1 MAEHVALSTRLNK
14 AFVPVTPV
22 QQLIYIF
29 IAAQPGEQVSQSR
42 MRLNFGFVLD
52 KSGSMRGDK
61 IERLKQAVTLALA
74 KMAPDDLVSVTVF
87 NDRAQVIAGSAPVSR
102 QGALLEKVQAL
113 RAGGGTQMSRG
124 MSLGLREVY
133 QSFSAD
139 RANQVLL
146 LTDGQT
152 YGDEAQCLRLAQE
165 AGEHRIAIQA
175 LGLGDDWNEDLLDE
189 IGKLSGGSSD
199 LVESPDEIVPFFTQ
213 TVERTQKAVVRNARL
228 TLRLVSGVAP
238 RQVWQV
244 TPLIANLGYA
254 PIGPQDVQVELGDLD
269 AQEGKALLVELLLPP
284 RQAGRYRVAQAEI
297 TYDLPVQNEAGL
309 STRSDIVITYTA
321 DPREVQAYDPF
332 VMNLVEK
339 VTAYKLQ
346 TRALEEARQGN
357 IAGATQK
364 LRAAATRLLEL
375 GEAELAEAARR
386 EADNLEQSGQMS
398 SSGTKKLRYQ
408 TRKLTQ
414 HLPDLPES

>member
-1 MAEHVALSTRLNK
+1 MSTRLNK

-102 QGALLEKVQAL
+102 QGALPEKVQAL

-213 TVERTQKAVVRNARL
+213 TVERTQKAVV
-228 TLRLVSGVAP
+228 
-238 RQVWQV
+238 
-244 TPLIANLGYA
+244 
-254 PIGPQDVQVELGDLD
+254 
-269 AQEGKALLVELLLPP
+269 
-284 RQAGRYRVAQAEI
+284 
-297 TYDLPVQNEAGL
+297 
-309 STRSDIVITYTA
+309 
-321 DPREVQAYDPF
+321 
-332 VMNLVEK
+332 
-339 VTAYKLQ
+339 
-346 TRALEEARQGN
+346 
-357 IAGATQK
+357 
-364 LRAAATRLLEL
+364 
-375 GEAELAEAARR
+375 
-386 EADNLEQSGQMS
+386 
-398 SSGTKKLRYQ
+398 
-408 TRKLTQ
+408 
-414 HLPDLPES
+414 